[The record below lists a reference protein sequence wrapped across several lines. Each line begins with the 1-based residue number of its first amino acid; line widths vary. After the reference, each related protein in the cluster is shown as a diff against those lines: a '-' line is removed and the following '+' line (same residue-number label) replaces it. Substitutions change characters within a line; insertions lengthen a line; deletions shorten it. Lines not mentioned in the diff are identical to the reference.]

1 MNLRISG
8 SPAIAAFAPLRMA
21 DRDRER
27 DVSFGTSTSRQAERG
42 MALPSRI
49 GLAFAA
55 AFIVAPS
62 IASAIPLEYSFVN
75 ASTTL
80 NGATEQIT
88 GLFGFDSDNQ
98 NLALGPPGCCTQN
111 GAQFTLT
118 GPAPYAGIYF
128 HGFEEAIA
136 PNEII
141 GDNPNAQAFLF
152 ITFANDL
159 SVSAAV
165 DPLTSVIWEPS
176 GAEFV
181 FDRSPTGF
189 AACGGTVFPSP
200 FESCAAALPEPAS
213 LGLLGIALGLLC
225 AIRPV
230 RRYLDSGR
238 VLNPIRPETPT
249 PERALT
255 L

>member
-1 MNLRISG
+1 
-8 SPAIAAFAPLRMA
+8 
-21 DRDRER
+21 
-27 DVSFGTSTSRQAERG
+27 

-62 IASAIPLEYSFVN
+62 IASAIPLEYTFVN

-88 GLFGFDSDNQ
+88 GFFGFDSDNQ
-98 NLALGPPGCCTQN
+98 NPALGPPGCCTQN

-118 GPAPYAGIYF
+118 GPAPYAGMYM
-128 HGFEEAIA
+128 HGSEEAAA
-136 PNEII
+136 PNEIT
-141 GDNPNAQAFLF
+141 GDNPVSPAGFAFLF

-159 SVSAAV
+159 SVSAAD
-165 DPLTSVIWEPS
+165 DPLKSVRWIIQAT
-176 GAEFV
+176 GEFAV
-181 FDRSPTGF
+181 DDSPTGC
-189 AACGGTVFPSP
+189 ARPGVVFPP
-200 FESCAAALPEPAS
+200 FEPCAAAVPEPAS

-230 RRYLDSGR
+230 RRYLGSGR
-238 VLNPIRPETPT
+238 VLNPIRPGTPT

>member
-1 MNLRISG
+1 
-8 SPAIAAFAPLRMA
+8 
-21 DRDRER
+21 
-27 DVSFGTSTSRQAERG
+27 

-62 IASAIPLEYSFVN
+62 IAEAIPLEYSLGGSFTLTCL
-75 ASTTL
+75 TTMC
-80 NGATEQIT
+80 GSATGGTSATEQIT
-88 GLFGFDSDNQ
+88 GSFGFDSDNQ
-98 NLALGPPGCCTQN
+98 NPALGPPGCCTQN
-111 GAQFTLT
+111 GAQFTVT

-141 GDNPNAQAFLF
+141 GDNPVSPAGFAFLF

-159 SVSAAV
+159 SAAGLNPFKSVRWMTNTPFELAV
-165 DPLTSVIWEPS
+165 D
-176 GAEFV
+176 
-181 FDRSPTGF
+181 DSPTGF
-189 AACGGTVFPSP
+189 TVGP
-200 FESCAAALPEPAS
+200 AAAVPEPAS

-230 RRYLDSGR
+230 RRYLVSGPSPQPDPAGDPDAGACPY
-238 VLNPIRPETPT
+238 PIKT
-249 PERALT
+249 A
-255 L
+255 

>member
-1 MNLRISG
+1 
-8 SPAIAAFAPLRMA
+8 
-21 DRDRER
+21 
-27 DVSFGTSTSRQAERG
+27 

-88 GLFGFDSDNQ
+88 GFFGFDS
-98 NLALGPPGCCTQN
+98 GPPCCTRH

-128 HGFEEAIA
+128 HGLDGTSVA
-136 PNEII
+136 NLII
-141 GDNPNAQAFLF
+141 GDNPVSPEGFAFLF

-159 SVSAAV
+159 SAADDPLKSVRWIIQATGEFAV
-165 DPLTSVIWEPS
+165 D
-176 GAEFV
+176 
-181 FDRSPTGF
+181 DSPTGF

-238 VLNPIRPETPT
+238 VLNPIRPGIPT
-249 PERALT
+249 PEGALT

>member
-1 MNLRISG
+1 
-8 SPAIAAFAPLRMA
+8 
-21 DRDRER
+21 
-27 DVSFGTSTSRQAERG
+27 

-62 IASAIPLEYSFVN
+62 IASAIPLEYSFVK

-98 NLALGPPGCCTQN
+98 NPVLGPPGCCTQN

-159 SVSAAV
+159 SVSAAD

-181 FDRSPTGF
+181 FDRSPTGC
-189 AACGGTVFPSP
+189 ARPGVVYPP
-200 FESCAAALPEPAS
+200 FESCAAAVPEPAS

-225 AIRPV
+225 AIRP
-230 RRYLDSGR
+230 
-238 VLNPIRPETPT
+238 ETPT

>member
-1 MNLRISG
+1 
-8 SPAIAAFAPLRMA
+8 
-21 DRDRER
+21 
-27 DVSFGTSTSRQAERG
+27 

-62 IASAIPLEYSFVN
+62 IASAIPLEYGLN

-80 NGATEQIT
+80 NGVTEQIT
-88 GLFGFDSDNQ
+88 GSFGFDSESTVTG
-98 NLALGPPGCCTQN
+98 APGCCTQH
-111 GAQFTLT
+111 GTQFSLI
-118 GPAPYAGIYF
+118 GPAPYAGIYV
-128 HGFEEAIA
+128 HSLDGAA
-136 PNEII
+136 ANEII
-141 GDNPNAQAFLF
+141 GDNPIMGLGIFLF

-159 SVSAAV
+159 SAADDPLKSVRWVNQNAPFEFAV
-165 DPLTSVIWEPS
+165 D
-176 GAEFV
+176 
-181 FDRSPTGF
+181 DSPTGF
-189 AACGGTVFPSP
+189 AACGGTFFPP
-200 FESCAAALPEPAS
+200 FESCAAAVPEPAS

-230 RRYLDSGR
+230 HRHVISSR
-238 VLNPIRPETPT
+238 VLNPIRPGTPT